1 MSHHDSQSGFTV
13 IELLITL
20 FIAVA
25 FVEVPIMTD
34 AVWSPSP
41 VGMTDSKAL
50 SIHNYEELATL
61 HAIARVMAQPRDLR
75 DQLEMVLQEL
85 SNRLGMQRGMIS
97 LIDRESGEAWLDVA
111 HGIDIGG
118 LEITYQLG
126 EGITGKVAQTG
137 RPMAVANLGQEAHFL
152 DRTGARRF
160 LNRSELAFLCVPILY
175 DERVVGV
182 LSADKVARHVENL
195 DRELATLT
203 AVAEL
208 IAWSVHIRSLE
219 EENRRLRQIVGK
231 VKAPSIDIIGCSKVM
246 QELFGLIAQVAD
258 SGTTVLI
265 HGETGTG
272 KELVARSIHMNS
284 SRRKG
289 PLVQVNC
296 AAIPDT
302 LIESELFGHEK
313 GSFTGALY
321 SRKGRFEEA
330 HGGTIFL
337 DEVGELSAAAQA
349 KLLRVLKE
357 KKFQPLGSSKVV
369 NVNVRILAATNR
381 NLEADVAA
389 GRFRA
394 DLYYRLN
401 VFPIHLPPL
410 RDRGNDVI
418 SLADHFIL
426 KYAKGMGKAPKK
438 LSPAVL
444 DAFLSYPWPGNVREL
459 ENCIERALLVA
470 PGDTIET
477 AHLPPSLPIR
487 SREGERRDSGDFGVA
502 IRSKER
508 TMIVEALKKTR
519 GNQTQAAKILG
530 ITKRI
535 IQYKI
540 QKLGIDSKRFR
551 RGRQDRDDT
560 TAS

>member
-1 MSHHDSQSGFTV
+1 MVGESDQKNV
-13 IELLITL
+13 IP
-20 FIAVA
+20 VA
-25 FVEVPIMTD
+25 FFEVPIMSD
-34 AVWSPSP
+34 SLWSPSP
-41 VGMTDSKAL
+41 VGMAGSKEL

-75 DQLEMVLQEL
+75 DQLEAVLQEL
-85 SNRLGMQRGMIS
+85 SDRLGMQRGMIL

-111 HGIDIGG
+111 HGIDIEG
-118 LEITYQLG
+118 LEVTYQLG

-160 LNRSELAFLCVPILY
+160 LNRSELAFLCVPIIY

-195 DRELATLT
+195 DREVATLT

-231 VKAPSIDIIGCSKVM
+231 VKSPSIDIIGSSKVM

-313 GSFTGALY
+313 GAFTGALY
-321 SRKGRFEEA
+321 TRKGRFEEA

-337 DEVGELSAAAQA
+337 DEVGELSAAAQV
-349 KLLRVLKE
+349 KLLRVLQE

-410 RDRGNDVI
+410 RERGNDVI

-426 KYAKGMGKAPKK
+426 KYAKEMGKTPKK

-477 AHLPPSLPIR
+477 AHLPPSLPTR
-487 SREGERRDSGDFGVA
+487 SREIERRDSGDFGIT

-508 TMIVEALKKTR
+508 TLIIEALKKTR

-540 QKLGIDSKRFR
+540 HRLGIDSKRFR
-551 RGRQDRDDT
+551 QDRQGREE
-560 TAS
+560 TAATPT